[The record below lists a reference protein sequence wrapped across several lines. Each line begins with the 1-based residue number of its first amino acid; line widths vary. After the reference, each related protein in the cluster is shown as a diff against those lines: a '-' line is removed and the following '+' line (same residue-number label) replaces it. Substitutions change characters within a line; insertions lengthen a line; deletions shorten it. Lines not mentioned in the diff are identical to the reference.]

1 MGPGWAGRK
10 VCRRITCEFFNLCNP
25 PRPDD
30 HIGYLP
36 RIHASAVEELEEM
49 GVESIHDIPEDFSL
63 TERLVRTA
71 YSYAFPWH
79 SPICHNLHHIS
90 MDENQTS
97 APKSTLNPAKWIAQL
112 VAAVILAEGI
122 WGLLASLTSNVLVP
136 LLARVMG
143 GDPQSPLYLGKG
155 ELNVPALFNSFL
167 ALCLAGIVFVLLH
180 EWSRR
185 KPAPVRVKMMRVTKK
200 VSQPAAGPLSIM
212 AHPEPVAAPAQTAVT
227 PPPAPQISQAPV
239 SSPPVLAPQQSKP
252 TPPPVGAP
260 AKPAKPKPPR
270 EVYYN
275 IVGEPINPTEDD

>member
-1 MGPGWAGRK
+1 
-10 VCRRITCEFFNLCNP
+10 
-25 PRPDD
+25 
-30 HIGYLP
+30 
-36 RIHASAVEELEEM
+36 
-49 GVESIHDIPEDFSL
+49 
-63 TERLVRTA
+63 
-71 YSYAFPWH
+71 
-79 SPICHNLHHIS
+79 

-97 APKSTLNPAKWIAQL
+97 APKSTLNPAKWVGQL

-122 WGLLASLTSNVLVP
+122 WGLLASLTSNLLVP

-185 KPAPVRVKMMRVTKK
+185 TPAPVRAKMMRVTKK

-212 AHPEPVAAPAQTAVT
+212 APPEPVAVPTQTAVT

-239 SSPPVLAPQQSKP
+239 SAPPVPVGTHLDVHMTASSSAPAPQQSKP
-252 TPPPVGAP
+252 TPPPVVAP
-260 AKPAKPKPPR
+260 AKPAKSQPPK

-275 IVGEPINPTEDD
+275 IVGEPIDPTEDE